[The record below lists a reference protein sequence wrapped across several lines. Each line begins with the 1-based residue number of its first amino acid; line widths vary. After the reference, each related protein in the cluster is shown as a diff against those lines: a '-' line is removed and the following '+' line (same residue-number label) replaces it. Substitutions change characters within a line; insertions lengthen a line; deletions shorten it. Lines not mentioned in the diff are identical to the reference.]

1 MASVL
6 VSGANKGIGLELC
19 RQLSRRGDR
28 VIATCRGDSPDLDSL
43 DVRVVR
49 GIDVGQD
56 DSVDRLA
63 RALEGE
69 PLDTLI
75 NNAGILSVESLE
87 RMDFDRIR
95 AQFEVNTL
103 GPLRVTRALLPNL
116 RRGSRVAILTS
127 LMGSLAD
134 NGSGGYYGYR
144 ISKSAVNMVGV
155 NLARD
160 LRGRGISVVLLHPGM
175 VATEMTDGAGISP
188 AESVA
193 GLIARIDGLTLDD
206 TGSFWHANGQRLPW

>member
-49 GIDVGQD
+49 GIDVAQD
-56 DSVDRLA
+56 DSVDQLA

-69 PLDTLI
+69 QLDTLI

-116 RRGSRVAILTS
+116 RRGSRVAILNQQPA
-127 LMGSLAD
+127 G
-134 NGSGGYYGYR
+134 
-144 ISKSAVNMVGV
+144 
-155 NLARD
+155 
-160 LRGRGISVVLLHPGM
+160 HP
-175 VATEMTDGAGISP
+175 A
-188 AESVA
+188 
-193 GLIARIDGLTLDD
+193 
-206 TGSFWHANGQRLPW
+206 

>member
-49 GIDVGQD
+49 GIDVAQD
-56 DSVDRLA
+56 DSVDQLA